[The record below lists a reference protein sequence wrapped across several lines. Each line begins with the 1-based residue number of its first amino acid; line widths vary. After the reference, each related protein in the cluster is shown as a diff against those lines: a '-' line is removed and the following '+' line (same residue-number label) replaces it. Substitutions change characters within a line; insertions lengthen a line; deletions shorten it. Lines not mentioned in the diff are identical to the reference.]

1 MELIMISQS
10 RLKIML
16 SADDMQ
22 KYSLG
27 TEIDYSDSVT
37 RRAFRN
43 ILREAKE
50 KTGFCAETE
59 KIYVQFYPSKKGGCE
74 LYITKITDEC
84 DYMDLEY
91 EETAKDRQTKLPEH
105 SFGFIPPRKHTQR
118 ERRRA
123 FSFNSAEHLIAV
135 CKRLLSIKWNGK
147 SSAYKG
153 TDGKFHLM
161 LLDRTCSSLSALD
174 RLSFITEYGKSESFA
189 ELEIYLLEH
198 GETVCRENAVEKLGV
213 L

>member
-16 SADDMQ
+16 TAQDMQ

-43 ILREAKE
+43 ILKEAKE
-50 KTGFCAETE
+50 KTGFNAESE

-74 LYITKITDEC
+74 LYITKINDEW
-84 DYMDLEY
+84 DYSDLED
-91 EETAKDRQTKLPEH
+91 EETVKIRPSKPPEH
-105 SFGFIPPRKHTQR
+105 SFGFIPPAKYTPR

-123 FSFNSAEHLIAV
+123 FSFSNSEHLIAV
-135 CKRLLSIKWNGK
+135 CKRLLSIKWSGK
-147 SSAYKG
+147 SRAYK
-153 TDGKFHLM
+153 DAEGKYHLM
-161 LLDRTCSSLSALD
+161 LCDRSSSSLSVLD
-174 RLSFITEYGKSESFA
+174 RLSFIAEYGKCENYS
-189 ELEIYLLEH
+189 ELEIYLYEY
-198 GETVCRENAVEKLGV
+198 GEAICKEKAVEKLGV

>member
-1 MELIMISQS
+1 MELIVISQS

-37 RRAFRN
+37 RKAFKS
-43 ILREAKE
+43 ILKEAKE
-50 KTGFCAETE
+50 KTGFNAESE

-74 LYITKITDEC
+74 LYITKISDEC
-84 DYMDLEY
+84 DYSDI
-91 EETAKDRQTKLPEH
+91 EEDALKVGNIKPPDH
-105 SFGFIPPRKHTQR
+105 SFGFIPSGKHLQR

-123 FSFNSAEHLIAV
+123 FSFDNVNDLISV

-147 SSAYKG
+147 SNVYKDSDDVFYLLLTDTVSSSA
-153 TDGKFHLM
+153 
-161 LLDRTCSSLSALD
+161 SVLD
-174 RLSFITEYGKSESFA
+174 RLSFITEYGKNEGYASTRT
-189 ELEIYLLEH
+189 YLYEYGDLI
-198 GETVCRENAVEKLGV
+198 CKDDAVEKLGV

>member
-16 SADDMQ
+16 TAQDMQ

-37 RRAFRN
+37 RKVFRN
-43 ILREAKE
+43 ILKEAKE
-50 KTGFCAETE
+50 KTGFNAESE

-74 LYITKITDEC
+74 LYITKINDEL
-84 DYMDLEY
+84 DYLDFED
-91 EETAKDRQTKLPEH
+91 EETVKSRPSKPPEH
-105 SFGFIPPRKHTQR
+105 SFGFIPPAKSPPR

-123 FSFNSAEHLIAV
+123 FSFDSTEHLIAV

-147 SSAYKG
+147 SRAYKSA
-153 TDGKFHLM
+153 DGKFHLM
-161 LLDRTCSSLSALD
+161 ISDKSSSSFSVLD
-174 RLSFITEYGKSESFA
+174 RLSFITEYGKCESYS
-189 ELEIYLLEH
+189 ELEIYLCEY
-198 GETVCRENAVEKLGV
+198 GEAICKEKAVEKLGV

>member
-37 RRAFRN
+37 RKAFRS
-43 ILREAKE
+43 ILKEAKE
-50 KTGFCAETE
+50 RTGFNAETE
-59 KIYVQFYPSKKGGCE
+59 KIFVQFYPSKKGGCE
-74 LYITKITDEC
+74 LYITKINDEIDVTDFE
-84 DYMDLEY
+84 D
-91 EETAKDRQTKLPEH
+91 EEAKKQKPIKPPDH
-105 SFGFIPPRKHTQR
+105 SFGFIPPGKNIQR
-118 ERRRA
+118 ERKRA
-123 FSFNSAEHLIAV
+123 FSFSTADDLIAV

-147 SSAYKG
+147 SSVYK
-153 TDGKFHLM
+153 
-161 LLDRTCSSLSALD
+161 DRDSIFYLILIDKASSFSVLD
-174 RLSFITEYGKSESFA
+174 RLSFVTEYGKTESFSST
-189 ELEIYLLEH
+189 ETYLYEH
-198 GETVCRENAVEKLGV
+198 GSVICKENAVEKLGV